1 MESQQLQNQK
11 NPKQSVFPDLRSGVI
26 SHISNDGLAY
36 RSNIKSYCKYISREG
51 GKSYFLSSL
60 VKTIASAGSPSIPSQ
75 FFKKLINNE
84 DTIEHVL
91 ITDESASTSQ
101 LSRPDKIFSV
111 RDEFEQMRLRE
122 IRDNYL
128 IPEPVSIAHCLKT
141 EIRYRSTE
149 VIHLS
154 DIMSLITNQLDTP
167 IHAEF
172 TINSASGSVHIISVV
187 KSIFYKVNP
196 IEKSDKELLFVSLG
210 TCFIPMLEYPYYG
223 EVQLAINSN
232 QADSVVSA
240 IIPSYHADPS
250 INPLKTLRSFN
261 LKIEYPSQARLFVYK
276 N

>member
-1 MESQQLQNQK
+1 MQNDT
-11 NPKQSVFPDLRSGVI
+11 NPVQNIFPDLRSGLI
-26 SHISNDGLAY
+26 SHVTNDGVAY

-51 GKSYFLSSL
+51 SKSYFLSSL
-60 VKTIASAGSPSIPSQ
+60 VKTISSSGSTSISSQ
-75 FFKKLINNE
+75 FFKRLINNE
-84 DTIEHVL
+84 DTVEHVL
-91 ITDESASTSQ
+91 FTNESASTSQ

-141 EIRYRSTE
+141 EIRYRNTE
-149 VIHLS
+149 VIDLS
-154 DIMSLITNQLDTP
+154 DITRLITNQLATP

-172 TINSASGSVHIISVV
+172 TINSTSGSVQVISEV
-187 KSIFYKVNP
+187 KSMFYKVNP
-196 IEKSDKELLFVSLG
+196 IEKSGQELLVVSLG
-210 TCFIPMLEYPYYG
+210 TCFIPMFEYPYYG
-223 EVQLAINSN
+223 EVQLGINSN

-240 IIPSYHADPS
+240 IVPSYHADPS

-276 N
+276 S